1 MICSGGSVPSGT
13 YSSLVIAGPCSIDSG
28 AVIVQQNV
36 KVLAGADLYAAF
48 AGSPLR
54 VGTNLNV
61 GLGAV
66 LVLGCEPFAFTCF
79 NDDPNNPTMH
89 TNDVVLGVLTAEGA
103 LAVLAHH
110 NRLGGVV
117 SSSGGGGFNC
127 TPQPALMGSPAY
139 GTYEDNVI
147 EADVSITGWHSC
159 WLGFFRNTVSSSGN
173 TVDVNYFN
181 NATRDPDGN
190 EVATNTIFGNLRCGG
205 NTPAPQIGDSG
216 GSLNRVTGTTTG
228 QCVGLVG
235 P

>member
-1 MICSGGSVPSGT
+1 LICSGGSVPSGT

-89 TNDVVLGVLTAEGA
+89 TNDVVIGDLSAGGA

-110 NRLGGVV
+110 NRLGGVQMTG
-117 SSSGGGGFNC
+117 GGGGFNC
-127 TPQPALMGSPAY
+127 IGRSALFGSPAY

-147 EADVSITGWHSC
+147 ATGVSITDWTSC
-159 WLGFFRNTVSSSGN
+159 WLGFFRNTVSSSG
-173 TVDVNYFN
+173 VNYNN

-190 EVATNTIFGNLRCGG
+190 EVATNTIFGDLNCSG